1 MTNEEESLLLDRVE
15 VLSEAL
21 MKLSFVIQDVY
32 DEIDKLKENK
42 DERSKHKE
50 GC

>member
-42 DERSKHKE
+42 DDN
-50 GC
+50 

>member
-1 MTNEEESLLLDRVE
+1 MTKEEESLLLDRVE

-32 DEIDKLKENK
+32 YEIGKLKENK
-42 DERSKHKE
+42 DDN
-50 GC
+50 